1 MNILFL
7 NLFNDYWKEKFRNIK
22 NEFPNVDFTTSYDPE
37 ERPELLKKADVVICG
52 RLTKEEI
59 ESSPNLKVIIV
70 HFTGINNFPID
81 FIKQKG
87 IILANTHA
95 QAHVVAEH
103 ALALALIL
111 MGKIIEFHD
120 DLKKGIWNR
129 SIESD
134 DMWTSLYGK
143 RVGIIGF
150 GNIGKIIAML
160 LKHFKCHITG
170 FKKNSVDGSS
180 EPANEVSTDLNYVIE
195 NSDVLFIALPSSES
209 TKKIISKE
217 LLMKMHGKYLI
228 NVGRGDTV
236 DEEGLYES
244 LKQGILAGAGLDV
257 WFNYPGKQEGPVLPA
272 SKPFWEL
279 PNVVFSPHK
288 SSHVQEAIN
297 AMIDDTFENV
307 RSYIK
312 TGSPKNLV
320 KL

>member
-7 NLFNDYWKEKFRNIK
+7 NKFNDYWIKKFRDLK
-22 NEFPNVDFTTSYDPE
+22 YEFPHVNFTAIYNPD
-37 ERPELLKKADVVICG
+37 ERPEALKHADVVICG
-52 RLTKEEI
+52 RLSKEEI
-59 ESSPNLKVIIV
+59 ENSPNLKLIIV
-70 HFTGINNFPID
+70 HFTGTNNFSLET
-81 FIKQKG
+81 IKQRG

-103 ALALALIL
+103 AVALALTL
-111 MGKIIEFHD
+111 MGRIIEFHD

-129 SIESD
+129 TIESD

-150 GNIGKIIAML
+150 GYIGKNIALL
-160 LKHFKCHITG
+160 LKPFNCHITV
-170 FKKNSVDGSS
+170 FKKSKTEDSTG
-180 EPANEVSTDLNYVIE
+180 PADEISTDLNYVIG
-195 NSDVLFIALPSSES
+195 NSDVIFITLPSSES
-209 TKKIISKE
+209 TKNIISKE

-236 DEEGLYES
+236 NEEGLYES
-244 LKQGILAGAGLDV
+244 LKQGILAGAALDV
-257 WFNYPGKQEGPVLPA
+257 WFKYPGKSEGPVMPA
-272 SKPFWEL
+272 EKPFWEL

-297 AMIDDTFENV
+297 AMIDDTIENV
-307 RSYIK
+307 RTYIK
-312 TGSPKNLV
+312 TGQPANIV